1 MYRISTTFNQI
12 CYNNKRSN
20 GKSKDG
26 LCVNQAPLFE
36 SANYIADLKNKSIDL
51 FQLFKSDDGKK
62 YAPLFRQY
70 LAEKNIKSLNDFK
83 QIFRNT
89 DNPNTSIHFIDEKQ
103 RCYILDLPAA
113 LGIDNYIYV
122 SDFKDFEKFSI
133 LFEII
138 NPSTRISRTGNPV
151 KLYKYTGENPIL
163 RKFSGVSGITQVEW
177 SKLFDYGGYKFL
189 LGEGDLSPQYFLQ
202 SNRGVVYTQFLNL
215 AGKINQYAHLKREEF
230 TSLSP
235 EDQKQI
241 VINDILD
248 AALNG
253 QKTVSVISSQAY
265 IRYTLPPGDE
275 RYKAEYANIVV
286 GGRKANK
293 EGLTFKEW
301 AEVLGISEREVS
313 NALTKFDFT
322 NKSKEDKDKIFSNI
336 LYVNYLG
343 PECIY
348 TGNEQLVLSQISKA
362 QNELKKLIDENA
374 SDDQISVYL
383 NDYPTL
389 DNLQRQQRI
398 NDYLSGGFKERD
410 FAKIFN
416 KSSANRRQIFLR
428 SGHTQTK
435 ADYYKVISDIN
446 SNADSMQFIEQKK
459 QELANEAIEKLAGV
473 KIRFNM
479 EYLLNQEFASFKQNG
494 ITFKRQQLVRYQM
507 PGSDLI
513 GWVLL
518 DGIFL
523 KDGKIILVVE
533 CQGQQHY
540 QFVRFHKTASYENWL
555 DLLKRDRIKLAYC
568 HDLNIPV
575 IYVSRYLDN
584 QHIKIL
590 FDNLRSNI
598 NYYANEV
605 PSHPDLDSFI
615 YVPNQD
621 PKDIEQEIQIYS
633 DRIVSDH
640 ISAIKTD
647 IYKNI
652 SEDVKFKLLKDK
664 LIALSKL
671 VILFE
676 KSLYSQ
682 EEDFIRTFDYNTD
695 LSRGYEFVKRSFEK
709 ISDNPID
716 FSCGINFGMI
726 QSKNV
731 FKIHQESEDLESELE
746 KQKELKE
753 QRILERNQGVPKPP
767 RQRRYQEETL
777 LSTPEELKDIPGLKP
792 EDSVS
797 YKKLIKQGIIEE
809 EALRI
814 VLDRI
819 KRRNLRSQYGNQLTL
834 RGFSGDEMS
843 KFYDSVMLG
852 QDAQSVMEQISSSRK
867 RKRDFSYREELVSL
881 GFKPTDVN
889 IYDRRIRAGEDPEFV
904 KSDILQKIE
913 KKKKDIAEYAFGR
926 DKKKR
931 YRIKIINKKRLGVAM
946 NQTLGKLVKI
956 ANLLD
961 SNGLHNEA
969 DKLTRVA
976 MKLAQNFNDEYDK
989 YEMRTQS
996 DYDRSQEDGGMMGG
1010 DYSALAA
1017 LENDPLMK
1025 RYKMEYQK
1033 DPMSEGDEEMGNLVH
1048 GKLMEALS
1056 GTYLEDALEAGDDL
1070 YIMESWLKDEMTLP
1084 ESAEEYE
1091 VGLREHRND
1100 FGDDGYDP
1108 LDD

>member
-1 MYRISTTFNQI
+1 MYRISSIYNQI
-12 CYNNKRSN
+12 CYNNI
-20 GKSKDG
+20 KSDG
-26 LCVNQAPLFE
+26 TVIDGPCIKQPKLFE
-36 SANYIADLKNKSIDL
+36 SSNYISDLKSKSIDL
-51 FQLFKSDDGKK
+51 YEL
-62 YAPLFRQY
+62 
-70 LAEKNIKSLNDFK
+70 IKSNKEIVPTFRKYLSDNNVKSIIDFK
-83 QIFRNT
+83 NTFRNA
-89 DNPNTSIHFIDEKQ
+89 DNSNVSIHTIDKSQ
-103 RCYILDLPAA
+103 RCYILDLPFA
-113 LGIDNYIYV
+113 LGIDGYIYV
-122 SDFKDFEKFSI
+122 RNFKDFEKFSI
-133 LFEII
+133 LFDVI
-138 NPSTRISRTGNPV
+138 NPSSRKSRTGESV

-163 RKFSGVSGITQVEW
+163 RKFSGASGITQVEW
-177 SKLFDYGGYKFL
+177 SKLFDYGGYKFI
-189 LGEGDLSPQYFLQ
+189 LGEGDLSDQYFKA
-202 SNRGVVYTQFLNL
+202 SNRGNIYTQFLNL

-253 QKTVSVISSQAY
+253 QKTVNVISSQAY
-265 IRYTLPPGDE
+265 IRYTLSPDDE
-275 RYKAEYANIVV
+275 RYKAEYANLVV

-301 AEVLGISEREVS
+301 AEVLNISEREIR
-313 NALTKFDFT
+313 NAFFRFDFT
-322 NKSKEDKDKIFSNI
+322 NKSKDEKDKIFSNM

-348 TGNEQLVLSQISKA
+348 TGNEQLVINLISRA
-362 QNELKKLIDENA
+362 QNELKKLLDENA
-374 SDDQISVYL
+374 SDDQIKIYL
-383 NDYPTL
+383 GDYPNL
-389 DNLQRQQRI
+389 DDLQKQQRVR
-398 NDYLSGGFKERD
+398 DYLSGGFKERD

-416 KSSANRRQIFLR
+416 KSPANVRQIFLR
-428 SGHTQTK
+428 SGHTESK
-435 ADYYKVISDIN
+435 ADYSKVILDIN
-446 SNADSMQFIEQKK
+446 SDADSMQFIEQNK
-459 QELANEAIEKLAGV
+459 QELANQAIEKLAGV
-473 KIRFNM
+473 KFRFNM
-479 EYLLNQEFASFKQNG
+479 EYLLNQEFASFKQDG

-507 PGSDLI
+507 PGSNLI

-518 DGIFL
+518 DGVFL

-540 QFVRFHKTASYENWL
+540 QFVRFHKTASYEDWL
-555 DLLKRDRIKLAYC
+555 DLLKRDRIKLSYC

-584 QHIKIL
+584 KHIKLL
-590 FDNLRSNI
+590 FNNLKSNI

-605 PSHPDLDSFI
+605 PSHPDLNSFV

-621 PKDIEQEIQIYS
+621 PKDVEQEIQIYS

-640 ISAIKTD
+640 ITAIKSD

-652 SEDVKFKLLKDK
+652 PEEVKLQLIKDK

-671 VILFE
+671 VVLFE
-676 KSLYSQ
+676 KSLFNQ
-682 EEDFIRTFDYNTD
+682 EEDFIKAFNYDTD
-695 LSRGYEFVKRSFEK
+695 LSRGYEFVRRSFEK

-716 FSCGINFGMI
+716 FSGGINFGMI

-731 FKIHQESEDLESELE
+731 YRLSQEVENLESELE

-753 QRILERNQGVPKPP
+753 QKRLERNQGIQKPP
-767 RQRRYQEETL
+767 RAPRYQDEKL
-777 LSTPEELKDIPGLKP
+777 LSIPEELRDIPGLKP

-797 YKKLIKQGIIEE
+797 YKKFMRQGVSEE
-809 EALRI
+809 EALRF

-852 QDAQSVMEQISSSRK
+852 QDAQSVMEEISSSRK

-889 IYDRRIRAGEDPEFV
+889 IYDRRVRAGEDPEFV

-976 MKLAQNFNDEYDK
+976 MKLAQNFNDEYSK

-1033 DPMSEGDEEMGNLVH
+1033 DPMAEGDEEIGNLVH
-1048 GKLMEALS
+1048 GKLVEALS
-1056 GTYLEDALEAGDDL
+1056 GTYLEDSVAHGDDL
-1070 YIMESWLKDEMTLP
+1070 YIMESWLKDEMSLP
-1084 ESAEEYE
+1084 QSAEEYE
-1091 VGLREHRND
+1091 VGLREHFND
-1100 FGDDGYDP
+1100 YGDDGYDP